1 MLTETNTKPYFSA
14 FTVPLYI
21 LAALA
26 TISSILLGTF
36 NTPMEVIRLL
46 PLSYVF
52 VLAFMVVALLEVY
65 RYPWH
70 RGGER
75 FMWTV
80 GLIFMSLIAGAVYV
94 LVVRRRMQQQAL
106 RAFNRMNPL

>member
-1 MLTETNTKPYFSA
+1 MPTETNTRPYFSA

-36 NTPMEVIRLL
+36 NAPMEVIRLL
-46 PLSYVF
+46 PLTYVI
-52 VLAFMVVALLEVY
+52 VLAFIVVALLEVY

-94 LVVRRRMQQQAL
+94 LVVRRRMQQQAVQAL
-106 RAFNRMNPL
+106 KKMNAL